1 MGDHAREST
10 LPFEPPRMIGDETAA
25 TSDDRRPHGG
35 EGLGRVERIWIK
47 RAKRGPMDAVER
59 AMLDADRGIRGN
71 ANRGG
76 RRQVTIIA
84 RERWDAIMAT
94 LGLDLDPSTR
104 RANLMIS
111 GLDLEKSRGRILR
124 IGNVRLRIN

>member
-10 LPFEPPRMIGDETAA
+10 LSFEPSRMIGDETA
-25 TSDDRRPHGG
+25 TTGDDRRTHGG
-35 EGLGRVERIWIK
+35 DGRGRVERIWIK
-47 RAKRGPMDAVER
+47 RAKRGPMDGVER

-76 RRQVTIIA
+76 RQVTIIA
-84 RERWDAIMAT
+84 RERWDAITTT
-94 LGLDLDPSTR
+94 LGVALDPSTR

-111 GLDLEKSRGRILR
+111 
-124 IGNVRLRIN
+124 